1 MNTTAKRFF
10 KYNWQD
16 PIYSRLSVYE
26 KLTYKYIWESCN
38 IAGVFQIHSGIMSAC
53 LGFEVDDKLIDSL
66 VDNVEYFERLEGER
80 IWIATYIRYQ
90 QGENTA
96 CLKTTTPPHKSIVKH
111 LKNAGIFQQAVSL
124 DPELFKHY
132 SSNSLPLAKP
142 NSNSQSKSTSTS
154 TNSIPSS
161 GNGSGHSPIQSISE
175 STNSSYYF
183 CVKIVDKHF
192 DVPVEETHSL
202 VRELNKILQE
212 LEGRNMKNPGVYL
225 EKNVEELIRKF
236 GQNDLTIELIKDTL
250 GLDA

>member
-16 PIYSRLSVYE
+16 PNFSRLSVYE

-53 LGFEVDDKLIDSL
+53 LGFEVDDKLIGSL
-66 VDNVEYFERLEGER
+66 VDNVEYFERIEGER
-80 IWIATYIRYQ
+80 IWITTYIRYQ

-96 CLKTTTPPHKSIVKH
+96 CLKKTTPPHISIVKH

-132 SSNSLPLAKP
+132 VSDSLPLSKP
-142 NSNSQSKSTSTS
+142 NSNSQSKSTS

-161 GNGSGHSPIQSISE
+161 GNGSVHSPIQNISH
-175 STNSSYYF
+175 SNSSLHEYCYDLAIYF
-183 CVKIVDKHF
+183 FQV
-192 DVPVEETHSL
+192 
-202 VRELNKILQE
+202 QE
-212 LEGRNMKNPGVYL
+212 LEANQIADELLLIL
-225 EKNVEELIRKF
+225 EDLNEKQIDKPENHLQIKLVELSEKF
-236 GQNDLTIELIKDTL
+236 DQNDLSIKLIRETL
-250 GLDA
+250 GLDS

>member
-16 PIYSRLSVYE
+16 PNYSRLSVYE

-66 VDNVEYFERLEGER
+66 VDNVEYFERIEGER

-96 CLKTTTPPHKSIVKH
+96 CLKTTTPPHISIVKH
-111 LKNAGIFQQAVSL
+111 LKNAGIFQQAVCL

-132 SSNSLPLAKP
+132 VSDSLPLAKP
-142 NSNSQSKSTSTS
+142 YSNSNSQSKSTS
-154 TNSIPSS
+154 SISSS
-161 GNGSGHSPIQSISE
+161 GNGSSHSPIQSISQ
-175 STNSSYYF
+175 SATNKYDYA
-183 CVKIVDKHF
+183 VGIVDEYFSVSKDEAH
-192 DVPVEETHSL
+192 PL
-202 VRELNKILQE
+202 VQKINQIIKE
-212 LEGRNMKNPGVYL
+212 LESRNMPNPHEHL
-225 EKNVEELIRKF
+225 EFTVKELVEKWGR
-236 GQNDLTIELIKDTL
+236 NDLTIELIRDTL
-250 GLDA
+250 GLDL